1 TDRPDEAVGR
11 LLVSV
16 QKSLGCDQ
24 VVLVRDDGA
33 GPLVAEAV
41 DPALADRSMPPDLLR
56 GRGARRI
63 ADTAALA
70 WWGAVPAPLRAMRSA
85 LTARLR
91 LPGGQLGVIMA
102 LSATPAH
109 FGPACK
115 TLLARLADL
124 AAQALRTLALSE
136 RNRLLAGVIDGSSAS
151 VAIADARDPALP
163 LVYVNDAFTA
173 LSGYPREEVLGRNCR
188 FLSDEPSDSPE
199 RARLRQA
206 VATRQGGTFI
216 LRNSRRDGV
225 PFWNRLTLYPLK
237 GADGT
242 VEHLVATQ
250 VDATVEREAEAARDE
265 AQARLVGALSA
276 APEGFLLLDA
286 HGCVVFSNPRFHEFF
301 EEPGVVWAEGVRF
314 EDAWCQR
321 LEHLGTA
328 RAEARR
334 LARERL
340 ATVMGG
346 SLNREERL
354 PDGRI
359 LLVNDRPLRDGGAVS
374 IATDVTSLKATE
386 RMLAQRAA
394 AIDATQ
400 DGIAVTDEDGRFV
413 YMNTAHL
420 HMFGFERESEI
431 LGMPWQSLYE
441 PDQAA
446 VIEKVGVPVLME
458 RGTWRTEVT
467 GRARDGRPVEQEV
480 SLTLLRGI
488 GLVCVTRDISER
500 QENERERARLRDRL
514 ATAQRQEAIAQ
525 LAAGVAHDREQV
537 VEVVRHAGGELGDRL
552 LALGGGQPV
561 AQP

>member
-1 TDRPDEAVGR
+1 
-11 LLVSV
+11 
-16 QKSLGCDQ
+16 
-24 VVLVRDDGA
+24 
-33 GPLVAEAV
+33 
-41 DPALADRSMPPDLLR
+41 
-56 GRGARRI
+56 
-63 ADTAALA
+63 
-70 WWGAVPAPLRAMRSA
+70 
-85 LTARLR
+85 
-91 LPGGQLGVIMA
+91 
-102 LSATPAH
+102 
-109 FGPACK
+109 
-115 TLLARLADL
+115 
-124 AAQALRTLALSE
+124 
-136 RNRLLAGVIDGSSAS
+136 
-151 VAIADARDPALP
+151 
-163 LVYVNDAFTA
+163 
-173 LSGYPREEVLGRNCR
+173 
-188 FLSDEPSDSPE
+188 
-199 RARLRQA
+199 
-206 VATRQGGTFI
+206 
-216 LRNSRRDGV
+216 
-225 PFWNRLTLYPLK
+225 
-237 GADGT
+237 
-242 VEHLVATQ
+242 
-250 VDATVEREAEAARDE
+250 
-265 AQARLVGALSA
+265 
-276 APEGFLLLDA
+276 
-286 HGCVVFSNPRFHEFF
+286 
-301 EEPGVVWAEGVRF
+301 
-314 EDAWCQR
+314 
-321 LEHLGTA
+321 
-328 RAEARR
+328 
-334 LARERL
+334 
-340 ATVMGG
+340 MGG

-525 LAAGVAHDREQV
+525 LAAGVAHDFNNLLSVVTSSVSLAETALARGEDPASHLQRIRAAGTQAGALVSKLLDTGKRPGNRQRIDLGEALDGAIVLLRSGMPKRVALSVARDETAISVEADPADVLQV
-537 VEVVRHAGGELGDRL
+537 VLNLGINARDALGQDAGQVAVTLEHAGPGVPVEAEIGQVDPARHYARLAVRDTGPGMTAETRDEIFTPYYTTKGQDGTGLG
-552 LALGGGQPV
+552 LAVVASIVRKIGGALTLETEAGAGSTFSV
-561 AQP
+561 YW